1 MSAGCSSKQPGIT
14 AVLNAPQPSLA
25 AEHLA
30 FLVVGKPIDQALF
43 DGAPQ
48 VLADFDVD
56 SHARAASAFS
66 SSHTGSGRPAGDRLP
81 SVDAVVGLLD
91 GVRARGAFVL
101 RMMLDPPWSMSIRDE
116 APLTLICQTHGRAA
130 IVGDTS
136 GTVWLNP
143 GDVALTQGSEHYLFA
158 DNPATEPTVV
168 IHPGNRCTTLSG
180 DDLRFEMSLGVRTW
194 GNSASG
200 ATRSIICAYEGKSEV
215 SARLLDA
222 LPTVLVLRAQEWDT
236 PLVDLLAT
244 EAGRD
249 GSGQEAYLDRL
260 LDVLLIAVLR
270 TWFDREGNAPAW
282 WHAEDD
288 PMVGPALRL
297 IYNNPAY
304 PWTVANLAA
313 AVGSSRAVFARRFT
327 ELVGEPPIAFL
338 TGWRLALAAD
348 LLRTSQATIA
358 AVARQVGYS
367 TPFALSSAFKRAYGV
382 SPNTHR
388 AAAAESA

>member
-1 MSAGCSSKQPGIT
+1 MW
-14 AVLNAPQPSLA
+14 L
-25 AEHLA
+25 
-30 FLVVGKPIDQALF
+30 QA
-43 DGAPQ
+43 
-48 VLADFDVD
+48 
-56 SHARAASAFS
+56 
-66 SSHTGSGRPAGDRLP
+66 
-81 SVDAVVGLLD
+81 
-91 GVRARGAFVL
+91 
-101 RMMLDPPWSMSIRDE
+101 
-116 APLTLICQTHGRAA
+116 
-130 IVGDTS
+130 
-136 GTVWLNP
+136 
-143 GDVALTQGSEHYLFA
+143 GDVALTRGTEHYLFA
-158 DNPATEPTVV
+158 DDPATAPMVV
-168 IHPGNRCTTLSG
+168 IHPGQRCTTLSG

-194 GNSASG
+194 GNSAGGS
-200 ATRSIICAYEGKSEV
+200 TRSIICAYEGHSEV

-222 LPTVLVLRAQEWDT
+222 LPAVLVLRAHEWDT
-236 PLVDLLAT
+236 PLVDLLAA

-270 TWFDREGNAPAW
+270 NWFDREENAPAW
-282 WHAEDD
+282 WHAEHD
-288 PMVGPALRL
+288 PVVGPALRL
-297 IYNNPAY
+297 IYNNPAH

-348 LLRTSQATIA
+348 LLRSSQATIA

-388 AAAAESA
+388 ASAAAS